1 MPGKIFHMKNR
12 GELANFVKANDNVI
26 IKIGAEWCGPCKRI
40 QPTVEKLFKQMP
52 DNVHLVM
59 VDADEGD
66 IAAALRVKV
75 LPTFLNYIKGDMQDV
90 YATGDEESVLKFFQ
104 STLNWTTKE

>member
-12 GELANFVKANDNVI
+12 DELANFVKVNDYVI

-40 QPTVEKLFKQMP
+40 QPTVDKLFQQMP
-52 DNVHLVM
+52 NDVHLVM
-59 VDADEGD
+59 VDADDGD

-75 LPTFLNYIKGDMQDV
+75 LPTFLNYIKGDLQDV
-90 YATGDEESVLKFFQ
+90 YATGDEESVVKFFQ
-104 STLNWTTKE
+104 STLNRATKD